1 MKTWLS
7 SVSCLVFSGLAA
19 SVLAGNAGDAV
30 ADYFGAGELKLSA
43 GGVFSLHNYGD
54 SAQSGRGIGL
64 GFMEV
69 RYVTPETY
77 GLQFGAWWFALKKV
91 WENHDGD
98 FERYCKDDND
108 LRKLYA
114 QWAAPST
121 KTAIKGGRF
130 LMNEMPGLD
139 GNSHQG
145 VQVVCE
151 DVPGVRLRAGVVN
164 RWVNNSRIHMNF
176 LGMSGWEDVDSVHEE
191 AGQELWLGSSKF
203 DLPGGGYIEPFIAY
217 QQNVMLLY
225 GADADLP
232 VEIAEGRT
240 VGLDGTFS
248 VYGNKTPRDIEPD
261 YQDVYSWLIHGYYA
275 FNDIKLGLGW
285 YGVSNHRGDL
295 GAGIFDW
302 IDPLTVDETMPY
314 DDYNNAQLYYT
325 DAKIKLAPCD
335 IVLRYGYGN
344 NKAYDIKS
352 HEINALVFY
361 NITKSVQLSA
371 FVSWNRY
378 SGDMLSDYTRIGSV
392 LRYTY

>member
-1 MKTWLS
+1 MAVCALGETARD
-7 SVSCLVFSGLAA
+7 G
-19 SVLAGNAGDAV
+19 V
-30 ADYFGAGELKLSA
+30 ADYFGAGDLTLSA
-43 GGVFSLHNYGD
+43 GGIFNIHNYED
-54 SAQSGRGIGL
+54 SAQSGKGIGL
-64 GFMEV
+64 GFLEI

-77 GLQFGAWWFALKKV
+77 GLQFGTWWFALKEV

-98 FERYCKDDND
+98 FERYGKDDND

-114 QWAAPST
+114 RWAVPST
-121 KTAIKGGRF
+121 KMQIKGGRF
-130 LMNEMPGLD
+130 LLDDMPGLD

-145 VQVVCE
+145 VQVVSE
-151 DVPGVRLRAGVVN
+151 DLPGVRLRAGVVN

-176 LGMSGWEDVDSVHEE
+176 RGMSGWEDVNDVHEQ
-191 AGQELWLGSSKF
+191 AGRELWIASSKF
-203 DLPGGGYIEPFIAY
+203 DLPSGGHIEPFISY
-217 QQNVMLLY
+217 QQKVIMLY
-225 GADADLP
+225 GVDADFP
-232 VEIAEGRT
+232 VEIVPGQT
-240 VGLDGTFS
+240 VGLDGTVA
-248 VYGNKTPRDIEPD
+248 VYGNQTPREIEPD
-261 YQDVYSWLIHGYYA
+261 YQDVYSWLLHGYYA
-275 FNDIKLGLGW
+275 FSDIKLGLGW

-302 IDPLTVDETMPY
+302 IDPLIVDDTMPY

-325 DAKIKLAPCD
+325 DAKIKLTRCD

-344 NKAYDIKS
+344 NRAYHIKS

-361 NITKSVQLSA
+361 HITESVQLSA